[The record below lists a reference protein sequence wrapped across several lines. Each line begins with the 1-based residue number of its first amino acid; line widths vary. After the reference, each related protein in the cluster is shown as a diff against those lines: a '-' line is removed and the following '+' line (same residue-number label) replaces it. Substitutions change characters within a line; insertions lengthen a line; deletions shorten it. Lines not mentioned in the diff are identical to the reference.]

1 MSMAAPKQAPYFKG
15 TRRRSATSPS
25 TQHPAAE
32 SERLYH
38 EAGLHPVGYAY
49 HLNKMVKRSR
59 QIKQTDTS
67 KVVLQL
73 CVLGAILF
81 LMVQLVRS
89 SISGL
94 YQIAVLSQ
102 TQPVVEHYL
111 QNTQNENRILKDQI
125 KRYSS
130 PNGLEELA
138 RNYLNLTGKNEI
150 LIQID

>member
-15 TRRRSATSPS
+15 TRRRSVSPS
-25 TQHPAAE
+25 TQYTTE
-32 SERLYH
+32 SESLYQ
-38 EAGLHPVGYAY
+38 ESGLHPVGYAY

-59 QIKQTDTS
+59 QIKQTNTA
-67 KVVLQL
+67 KILLQL
-73 CVLGAILF
+73 CVMGAILF

-102 TQPVVEHYL
+102 TQPVVEQYL
-111 QNTQNENRILKDQI
+111 QKTQNENRILKDQI

-138 RNYLNLTGKNEI
+138 RNYLNLTGNNEI